1 MGVSEVGVVGVELGG
16 GAEALYSRWKAVATW
31 RGVSERRRAVRGGL
45 MAVGAGSALR
55 RSSVEASSGLWWR
68 VAGTAAAG
76 RWRGR

>member
-31 RGVSERRRAVRGGL
+31 REVSERRRAVRGGL

-55 RSSVEASSGLWWR
+55 RSSVEASSGL
-68 VAGTAAAG
+68 
-76 RWRGR
+76 